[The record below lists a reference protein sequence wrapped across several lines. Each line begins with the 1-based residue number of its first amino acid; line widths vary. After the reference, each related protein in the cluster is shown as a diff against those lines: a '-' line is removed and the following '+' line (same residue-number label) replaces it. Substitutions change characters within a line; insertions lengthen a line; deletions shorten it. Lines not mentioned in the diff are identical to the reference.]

1 MMSSARFVYSDYM
14 FKSKYDPAVIAT
26 VGAVFFA
33 FSLFAF
39 LFSFPP
45 QRAAAEGVA
54 PAAPAEGSTPLRPL
68 EMHIANNGLV
78 LLRSAKVVSVQGN
91 TIMVSTAW
99 GSADFTWTVRTDTS
113 HFETRSFGTRF
124 IDRDGKKGS
133 LSGINVG
140 SVVTITGALDPTA
153 GEPTIDAD
161 SVRLLK

>member
-1 MMSSARFVYSDYM
+1 MNLERY
-14 FKSKYDPAVIAT
+14 KSTAVVA
-26 VGAVFFA
+26 GSMFFA

-45 QRAAAEGVA
+45 QKAAAEGMASTV
-54 PAAPAEGSTPLRPL
+54 PPEGSTPLRPL

-91 TIMVSTAW
+91 IIVVSTAW
-99 GSADFTWTVRTDTS
+99 GSADFTCTIRTDLS
-113 HFETRSFGTRF
+113 HFESRSFGTRF

-133 LSGINVG
+133 LGGVKVG
-140 SVVTITGALDPTA
+140 SVVTITGALDPSA